1 MRTVYH
7 ADEIKADLL
16 LMDEAAGR
24 KVAQNMNLPITGSI
38 GIFRGEKPSDD
49 LEEEETQCF

>member
-1 MRTVYH
+1 
-7 ADEIKADLL
+7 
-16 LMDEAAGR
+16 MDEAAGR